1 MEVRS
6 DGTEMTSRA
15 SPAVQMTP
23 PASPPSPSAS
33 FYDLSDDEEGEY
45 NTIMHSSSGR
55 GVKLLFSK
63 SKVRLAGP
71 ATGLDQASADKL
83 RFMYT
88 LHLLRKTIY
97 LASSLWSNRNR
108 RTRYLR
114 SVRPRLPQ
122 LEALELR
129 LFSSLG
135 YQSLLWGTHTTPM
148 QK

>member
-1 MEVRS
+1 VELRS
-6 DGTEMTSRA
+6 DVAEMTGSE

-45 NTIMHSSSGR
+45 NTIMHSNSGR

-63 SKVRLAGP
+63 SKVRLADS

-83 RFMYT
+83 RFMYI

-108 RTRYLR
+108 PIRYLR
-114 SVRPRLPQ
+114 SVRSRLPQ
-122 LEALELR
+122 FEASKLR

-135 YQSLLWGTHTTPM
+135 YQSLLWGMHTTLM

>member
-1 MEVRS
+1 MELRS
-6 DGTEMTSRA
+6 DATEMTSRA

-63 SKVRLAGP
+63 SKVRLAGS

-88 LHLLRKTIY
+88 LHLLRKTTY